1 MSRRVVA
8 VILAGLFAAAV
19 WVVTLRSSQV
29 HCEVC
34 VSYRNRSACRSISAV
49 DREQALQAALSSA
62 CAVLSSGTT
71 EGLRCQR
78 RGHECSQHQERAN
91 SNRYLLKRAR

>member
-19 WVVTLRSSQV
+19 WVVTLRSSRV
-29 HCEVC
+29 RCEVC
-34 VSYRNRSACRSISAV
+34 VSYRNGSACRNVSAAN
-49 DREQALQAALSSA
+49 REQALQGALSSA
-62 CAVLSSGTT
+62 CAVLSSGVT

-78 RGHECSQHQERAN
+78 SVPTSAVCEGE
-91 SNRYLLKRAR
+91 AREGG